1 MQPADT
7 LQPVVLV
14 LLLTAILLLL
24 GTAVGA
30 LYLAWRTMNENDR
43 LRRRLDWL
51 LTPHDKRK
59 TVAMPGPQAIKASRP
74 LRP

>member
-1 MQPADT
+1 MAPADT

-30 LYLAWRTMNENDR
+30 LVLAWRTMSENDR
-43 LRRRLDWL
+43 LRRRVDWL
-51 LTPHDKRK
+51 LTPHDRRR
-59 TVAMPGPQAIKASRP
+59 TVAMPWQKK
-74 LRP
+74 